1 MVDNWIFVSTLLIV
15 QLGLHKL
22 CFWYHLEPAPKL
34 MNKLFDHL
42 SGQQDP
48 VFDLSFSCWLRLNDS
63 RTYVTF
69 VFIAILLHNNIQCQI
84 SYFVLFLTVLSN
96 DQNIFFIPYT
106 LTTAITVS
114 PVSRNTSFKLTMYYI
129 CLNFIKFLTC
139 SILFFSS

>member
-34 MNKLFDHL
+34 MNKLFDQFN
-42 SGQQDP
+42 GQQDP
-48 VFDLSFSCWLRLNDS
+48 VFDLSFSCWLRLDDS

-69 VFIAILLHNNIQCQI
+69 VFLAILLHNNIQCQI
-84 SYFVLFLTVLSN
+84 SYIVLFLTVQSN

-106 LTTAITVS
+106 LTIPYTGILCIYCI
-114 PVSRNTSFKLTMYYI
+114 PVYRIPLPQLLQSRQYR
-129 CLNFIKFLTC
+129 
-139 SILFFSS
+139 